1 MLTVAADLR
10 ARIAMKT
17 DVVDDKVNVVV
28 QDGAIVIK
36 GTVRST
42 TVRSTTVRS
51 TEDMEGIRELF
62 D

>member
-36 GTVRST
+36 GTVRSI
-42 TVRSTTVRS
+42 
-51 TEDMEGIRELF
+51 EDMEGIRELF